1 MLEVIEICKEYN
13 DKVAIDSVNLIF
25 PDKGLVI
32 IKGESGCGK
41 TTLLN
46 LLTAHDY
53 PTSGVMEFNGVEI
66 NSKNSELYRKTYCSN
81 IYQDYM
87 LIEDMTVGE
96 NIELAMQAYGEE
108 YTLDSIKALLN
119 KVGIP
124 DEYIKKQASKLS
136 GGEKQ
141 RVSIARAIAKE
152 NAMIFA
158 DEPTGNLDSQNGE
171 MIMDLLK
178 EISKDRLVVVVSH
191 HEGFNAKYA
200 DYTVELVDG
209 VVESCNLPQK
219 IDKEDNIEIKF
230 ENKSKLKFRSLVK
243 LAFWGYK
250 KNKAKS
256 IASIFTF
263 VILSI
268 LSIVFAALSFGNLNY
283 AYAQSISKC
292 EKKNVFADSAGISD
306 MNPNPQRF
314 MDKLS
319 YGCAEVYHRS
329 IHIYT
334 DDDKEREEEIKFCK
348 KYQIIEK
355 EDVKIPDTNIIL
367 HGDRRYIPR
376 IQRGIICNDKV
387 GVDVDVL
394 YGDYPK
400 EFNEIMLPYCYALY
414 MSQVLTDY
422 KTDDV
427 KDLIGKEIIQI
438 KGLVYYSYKICGIFE
453 EGPYFTDFDKPQS
466 AEKVRYYYETNK
478 MAQCVIYSP
487 KVKEYWKNNPDLFM
501 DYSKRLSMR
510 INNEYPE
517 VVLTI
522 YDRLSDYSKQ
532 YAPLEKC
539 EVYLDKYVAEHFD
552 IKVGDRLNNVRMLG
566 ECHGDINGFVVKDI
580 IDVPQKKDFII
591 LTESDYNMLNGG
603 EIKIES
609 NSFYF
614 NMKNVKNIYGF
625 LNEIRDV
632 GFDED
637 IWWGDESEGNIDYL
651 YAENI
656 NITAR
661 FYVDLVY
668 RYKYFV
674 FLPIT
679 VLLLIGLAAMGFVS
693 TSYLIASKGDSY
705 NILCSLGFGKKN
717 IALILTVQVF
727 SLILLGCILGIIF
740 GALNC
745 HLFGKIFIKSRL
757 GDVASLATEV
767 LLPMGYIAPI
777 IVVVLSLILGASI
790 VAIKTKSLFSKSI
803 IENKQA
809 E

>member
-1 MLEVIEICKEYN
+1 ME
-13 DKVAIDSVNLIF
+13 
-25 PDKGLVI
+25 KG
-32 IKGESGCGK
+32 
-41 TTLLN
+41 
-46 LLTAHDY
+46 
-53 PTSGVMEFNGVEI
+53 
-66 NSKNSELYRKTYCSN
+66 
-81 IYQDYM
+81 
-87 LIEDMTVGE
+87 
-96 NIELAMQAYGEE
+96 
-108 YTLDSIKALLN
+108 
-119 KVGIP
+119 
-124 DEYIKKQASKLS
+124 
-136 GGEKQ
+136 
-141 RVSIARAIAKE
+141 
-152 NAMIFA
+152 
-158 DEPTGNLDSQNGE
+158 
-171 MIMDLLK
+171 
-178 EISKDRLVVVVSH
+178 
-191 HEGFNAKYA
+191 
-200 DYTVELVDG
+200 
-209 VVESCNLPQK
+209 
-219 IDKEDNIEIKF
+219 
-230 ENKSKLKFRSLVK
+230 
-243 LAFWGYK
+243 
-250 KNKAKS
+250 
-256 IASIFTF
+256 
-263 VILSI
+263 
-268 LSIVFAALSFGNLNY
+268 
-283 AYAQSISKC
+283 
-292 EKKNVFADSAGISD
+292 
-306 MNPNPQRF
+306 
-314 MDKLS
+314 
-319 YGCAEVYHRS
+319 
-329 IHIYT
+329 
-334 DDDKEREEEIKFCK
+334 
-348 KYQIIEK
+348 
-355 EDVKIPDTNIIL
+355 
-367 HGDRRYIPR
+367 
-376 IQRGIICNDKV
+376 
-387 GVDVDVL
+387 
-394 YGDYPK
+394 
-400 EFNEIMLPYCYALY
+400 
-414 MSQVLTDY
+414 
-422 KTDDV
+422 
-427 KDLIGKEIIQI
+427 
-438 KGLVYYSYKICGIFE
+438 
-453 EGPYFTDFDKPQS
+453 
-466 AEKVRYYYETNK
+466 
-478 MAQCVIYSP
+478 
-487 KVKEYWKNNPDLFM
+487 
-501 DYSKRLSMR
+501 
-510 INNEYPE
+510 
-517 VVLTI
+517 
-522 YDRLSDYSKQ
+522 
-532 YAPLEKC
+532 

-656 NITAR
+656 NITSR

-705 NILCSLGFGKKN
+705 NILRSLGFGKKN

>member
-1 MLEVIEICKEYN
+1 
-13 DKVAIDSVNLIF
+13 
-25 PDKGLVI
+25 
-32 IKGESGCGK
+32 
-41 TTLLN
+41 
-46 LLTAHDY
+46 
-53 PTSGVMEFNGVEI
+53 
-66 NSKNSELYRKTYCSN
+66 
-81 IYQDYM
+81 
-87 LIEDMTVGE
+87 
-96 NIELAMQAYGEE
+96 
-108 YTLDSIKALLN
+108 
-119 KVGIP
+119 
-124 DEYIKKQASKLS
+124 
-136 GGEKQ
+136 
-141 RVSIARAIAKE
+141 
-152 NAMIFA
+152 
-158 DEPTGNLDSQNGE
+158 
-171 MIMDLLK
+171 
-178 EISKDRLVVVVSH
+178 
-191 HEGFNAKYA
+191 
-200 DYTVELVDG
+200 
-209 VVESCNLPQK
+209 
-219 IDKEDNIEIKF
+219 
-230 ENKSKLKFRSLVK
+230 
-243 LAFWGYK
+243 
-250 KNKAKS
+250 
-256 IASIFTF
+256 
-263 VILSI
+263 
-268 LSIVFAALSFGNLNY
+268 
-283 AYAQSISKC
+283 
-292 EKKNVFADSAGISD
+292 
-306 MNPNPQRF
+306 
-314 MDKLS
+314 
-319 YGCAEVYHRS
+319 
-329 IHIYT
+329 
-334 DDDKEREEEIKFCK
+334 
-348 KYQIIEK
+348 
-355 EDVKIPDTNIIL
+355 
-367 HGDRRYIPR
+367 
-376 IQRGIICNDKV
+376 
-387 GVDVDVL
+387 
-394 YGDYPK
+394 
-400 EFNEIMLPYCYALY
+400 
-414 MSQVLTDY
+414 
-422 KTDDV
+422 
-427 KDLIGKEIIQI
+427 
-438 KGLVYYSYKICGIFE
+438 
-453 EGPYFTDFDKPQS
+453 
-466 AEKVRYYYETNK
+466 

-487 KVKEYWKNNPDLFM
+487 KVKEYWKNNPDLYM
-501 DYSKRLSMR
+501 AYSKRLSMR

-532 YAPLEKC
+532 YAPLEKG

-656 NITAR
+656 NITSR

-705 NILCSLGFGKKN
+705 NILRSLGFGKKN

>member
-87 LIEDMTVGE
+87 LIEDMTVCE

-191 HEGFNAKYA
+191 HEGFNANYA

-209 VVESCNLPQK
+209 VVESCDLPQK
-219 IDKEDNIEIKF
+219 VDKEDNIEIKF

-283 AYAQSISKC
+283 AYAQSINKC
-292 EKKNVFADSAGISD
+292 EKKNVFAEVSNISNR
-306 MNPNPQRF
+306 NPNPQRF

-319 YGCAEVYHRS
+319 YGCAEVFGG
-329 IHIYT
+329 IPIYL
-334 DDDKEREEEIKFCK
+334 DEKEREEETKFCK
-348 KYQIIEK
+348 Q
-355 EDVKIPDTNIIL
+355 
-367 HGDRRYIPR
+367 
-376 IQRGIICNDKV
+376 
-387 GVDVDVL
+387 
-394 YGDYPK
+394 
-400 EFNEIMLPYCYALY
+400 
-414 MSQVLTDY
+414 
-422 KTDDV
+422 
-427 KDLIGKEIIQI
+427 
-438 KGLVYYSYKICGIFE
+438 
-453 EGPYFTDFDKPQS
+453 
-466 AEKVRYYYETNK
+466 K
-478 MAQCVIYSP
+478 M
-487 KVKEYWKNNPDLFM
+487 
-501 DYSKRLSMR
+501 
-510 INNEYPE
+510 
-517 VVLTI
+517 
-522 YDRLSDYSKQ
+522 
-532 YAPLEKC
+532 
-539 EVYLDKYVAEHFD
+539 
-552 IKVGDRLNNVRMLG
+552 
-566 ECHGDINGFVVKDI
+566 
-580 IDVPQKKDFII
+580 
-591 LTESDYNMLNGG
+591 
-603 EIKIES
+603 
-609 NSFYF
+609 
-614 NMKNVKNIYGF
+614 
-625 LNEIRDV
+625 
-632 GFDED
+632 
-637 IWWGDESEGNIDYL
+637 
-651 YAENI
+651 
-656 NITAR
+656 
-661 FYVDLVY
+661 
-668 RYKYFV
+668 
-674 FLPIT
+674 
-679 VLLLIGLAAMGFVS
+679 
-693 TSYLIASKGDSY
+693 
-705 NILCSLGFGKKN
+705 
-717 IALILTVQVF
+717 
-727 SLILLGCILGIIF
+727 
-740 GALNC
+740 
-745 HLFGKIFIKSRL
+745 
-757 GDVASLATEV
+757 
-767 LLPMGYIAPI
+767 
-777 IVVVLSLILGASI
+777 
-790 VAIKTKSLFSKSI
+790 
-803 IENKQA
+803 
-809 E
+809 